1 MRLIR
6 QAEELTYKMH
16 YEVDTWYGDRVV
28 TFEKFIDFVKLAEA
42 FEAGGERVTKP
53 QEIKGELERAVKAE
67 IP

>member
-1 MRLIR
+1 
-6 QAEELTYKMH
+6 MH